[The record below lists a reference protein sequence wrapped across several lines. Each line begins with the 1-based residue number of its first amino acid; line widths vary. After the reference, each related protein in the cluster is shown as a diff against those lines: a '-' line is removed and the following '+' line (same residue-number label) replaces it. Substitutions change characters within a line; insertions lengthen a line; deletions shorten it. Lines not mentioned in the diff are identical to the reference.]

1 MQAGAALGA
10 DGVAAAAGAAAAS
23 AAHPGG
29 PDGQFDGGH
38 EGHAAPAGAGGH
50 LAHSGGGAAGGALD
64 PANPEQDPSRAHGGP
79 GERVTT
85 LAGARGGGGGG
96 ARGAEKGRVRVRVGS
111 GRALLWGAPL
121 LAVAALVAL
130 GLWRM
135 AGPSPPAYEALRS
148 KAHASPVLPH
158 TRLVHPRQ

>member
-1 MQAGAALGA
+1 MQGGAALGA

-23 AAHPGG
+23 AAHPAA
-29 PDGQFDGGH
+29 PDGRFDGGH
-38 EGHAAPAGAGGH
+38 EGHAEPAGAGGH

-64 PANPEQDPSRAHGGP
+64 HANPKLDPSRS

-85 LAGARGGGGGG
+85 LAGARGGGGV
-96 ARGAEKGRVRVRVGS
+96 RGAEKGRVRVRVGS

-135 AGPSPPAYEALRS
+135 AGPSPPAYEALRA
-148 KAHASPVLPH
+148 KAHASPVLPR
-158 TRLVHPRQ
+158 TRFE

>member
-1 MQAGAALGA
+1 MVGA
-10 DGVAAAAGAAAAS
+10 DAVAAAAGAAAAS

-29 PDGQFDGGH
+29 PDGGHDGGH
-38 EGHAAPAGAGGH
+38 EGHAAPAGAGSH
-50 LAHSGGGAAGGALD
+50 LAHSGGGAAGGSLD
-64 PANPEQDPSRAHGGP
+64 PTNPEHDPDRAHGGH

-85 LAGARGGGGGG
+85 LAGARGGG
-96 ARGAEKGRVRVRVGS
+96 ARAADKRRVEARVGT

-121 LAVAALVAL
+121 LTVAALVAL

-148 KAHASPVLPH
+148 KAHASPVLPR
-158 TRLVHPRQ
+158 TRLA